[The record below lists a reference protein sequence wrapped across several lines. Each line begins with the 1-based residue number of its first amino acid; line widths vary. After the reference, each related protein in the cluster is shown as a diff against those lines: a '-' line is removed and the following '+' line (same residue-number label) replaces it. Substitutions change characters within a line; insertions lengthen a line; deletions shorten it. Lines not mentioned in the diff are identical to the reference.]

1 MPGEEGPLGSGSD
14 GAEQRLGAAQAAL
27 RTVLEGQS
35 ETVEL
40 ALACL
45 VTGGHLLLEDA
56 PGTGKTTLAR
66 ALARVSGL
74 SFSRV
79 QMTADVLPS
88 DVTGAVYP
96 DGGGAGGS
104 AGGLVFRPG
113 PLFASVVLADEL
125 NRTPPRTQSALLEA
139 MAERAV
145 TVDGTR
151 HALPD
156 PFFVVATQNPLE
168 FAGTYPLPES
178 QLDRFTVRLR
188 PGYPDRSA
196 EERMLRARRGADPSD
211 ALDAVLEPGDLA
223 ALRARATELPMA
235 EAVEADLLDLV
246 RATRDARQF
255 ALGASPRATLDLDR
269 LARAL
274 AVLAGRAFVAP
285 DDVRRAA
292 LPALAHRVVPLDAE
306 PGDPEAQEDAVRAVL
321 ASVSV
326 PRLSPDGDLVR

>member
-274 AVLAGRAFVAP
+274 AVLGFGPPDGVRARVTVAP
-285 DDVRRAA
+285 GA
-292 LPALAHRVVPLDAE
+292 
-306 PGDPEAQEDAVRAVL
+306 
-321 ASVSV
+321 
-326 PRLSPDGDLVR
+326 